1 LSSRDGRRRPRP
13 RRSGVGRALPL
24 ATWNRALPQGE
35 PFRARVAALCAARG
49 VPLLDESGTLPDA
62 DFADH
67 AHLNCRGQEA
77 LTPKLA
83 ALARTHLVA
92 VGLLP
97 PR

>member
-1 LSSRDGRRRPRP
+1 M
-13 RRSGVGRALPL
+13 
-24 ATWNRALPQGE
+24 
-35 PFRARVAALCAARG
+35 
-49 VPLLDESGTLPDA
+49 PLLDESGTLPDA